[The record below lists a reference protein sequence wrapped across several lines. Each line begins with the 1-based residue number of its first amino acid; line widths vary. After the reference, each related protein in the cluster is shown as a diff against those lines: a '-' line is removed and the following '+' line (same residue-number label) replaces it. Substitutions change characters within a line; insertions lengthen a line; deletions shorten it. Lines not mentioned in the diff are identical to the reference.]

1 MVVVKVKDVSF
12 SYESEL
18 VLKDVSFSAYPG
30 EIIVIIGPNGAGKS
44 TLLKLLANILVP
56 KSGKILFDDIDIKGM
71 DREEIVKIVSY
82 CPQENV
88 IPGIL
93 TVYETILMGRIPYL
107 SLRVSKENLEVTER
121 IIKELGL
128 EKFSKKYTNQLSGGE
143 RQLVL
148 IAQALVREPKVLLL
162 DEPVSNLDIRNQLEI
177 LELIKTIT
185 KRKNITTILILHD
198 LNLAARF
205 ADKIVI
211 LNNGKVYKYGEPE
224 EVLTPDTI
232 KEVYKVEA
240 IVTNNNGLINIIAVH
255 PI

>member
-1 MVVVKVKDVSF
+1 MVVVRVENVSF
-12 SYESEL
+12 SYDSRL
-18 VLKDVSFSAYPG
+18 ILKDVSFSAYPG
-30 EIIVIIGPNGAGKS
+30 EITAIIGPNGAGKS

-56 KSGKILFDDIDIKGM
+56 KSGKILFDERDIKEM
-71 DREEIVKIVSY
+71 DKEEIIKMISY

-93 TVYETILMGRIPYL
+93 TVYETVLMGRIPYL
-107 SLRVSKENLEVTER
+107 SLRVSKENLEMTEN
-121 IIKELGL
+121 IIRKLGL
-128 EKFSKKYTNQLSGGE
+128 EKYSKKYTNQLSGGE
-143 RQLVL
+143 RQIVL

-177 LELIKTIT
+177 LELIKNIT
-185 KRKNITTILILHD
+185 QHENITTILVLHD

-211 LNNGKVYKYGEPE
+211 LNNGKVYSYGEPE
-224 EVLTPDTI
+224 NILTPDTI
-232 KEVYKVEA
+232 REVYKVRA
-240 IVTNNNGLINIIAVH
+240 IVTKNEGFINIIPLC

>member
-1 MVVVKVKDVSF
+1 MVVVKVKNVSF
-12 SYESEL
+12 SYESEP
-18 VLKDVSFSAYPG
+18 VLKNVSFSAYPG
-30 EIIVIIGPNGAGKS
+30 EITVIIGPNGAGKS

-56 KSGKILFDDIDIKGM
+56 KSGKILFDDIDIREM

-107 SLRVSKENLEVTER
+107 SLRVSRKNLEVTER

-177 LELIKTIT
+177 LELIKNIT

-240 IVTNNNGLINIIAVH
+240 IVTNNNGLINII
-255 PI
+255 PIRPI